1 MTTEA
6 LNPQTASAA
15 EMRDQIPAGYVKDRN
30 GNLVPKD
37 KVKQIDR
44 ERDKV
49 VRAIIKDAAK
59 VSRQIAEFKDAAMQA
74 VADFADHSAAEY
86 GAKMGGTKGNMTLFT
101 FDGSHKVELAVNENQ
116 AFDERLQVAKSLI
129 DECIHDWMKGSN
141 KNIQALV
148 QDAFKVDRQGKVSVE
163 RILGLR
169 RLDIDDERWN
179 RAMDAI
185 SDSIQITGSKRYIRV
200 YQLDEATG
208 EYVRIPLD
216 AANV

>member
-1 MTTEA
+1 MT
-6 LNPQTASAA
+6 NP
-15 EMRDQIPAGYVKDRN
+15 EIKEEIPAGYVKDRN
-30 GNLVPKD
+30 GNLVPRDRVKPID
-37 KVKQIDR
+37 K

-49 VRAIIKDAAK
+49 VRGLIKDAEK
-59 VSRQIAEFKDAAMQA
+59 VSQQIAEFKDKAMQA
-74 VADFADHSAAEY
+74 VADFADRSASEY
-86 GAKMGGTKGNMTLFT
+86 GAKMGGKKGNMTLFT

-116 AFDERLQVAKSLI
+116 AFDERLQVAKTLI

-148 QDAFKVDRQGKVSVE
+148 QDAFKVDKQGKVSVE

-169 RLDIDDERWN
+169 RLNIEDERWN
-179 RAMDAI
+179 KAMDAI

-200 YQLDEATG
+200 YQLNEATG

>member
-1 MTTEA
+1 MKETPMSNENSTTHTE
-6 LNPQTASAA
+6 
-15 EMRDQIPAGYVKDRN
+15 IPAGYVKDRN

-37 KVKQIDR
+37 RVKDIDR

-49 VRAIIKDAAK
+49 VREIIKDASK
-59 VSRQIAEFKDAAMQA
+59 VSGLIAEFKDNAMQA

-86 GAKMGGTKGNMTLFT
+86 GAKLGGKKGNMTLFT
-101 FDGSHKVELAVNENQ
+101 FDGSYKVELAVNENQ

-129 DECIHDWMKGSN
+129 DECIQDWMRGSN

-148 QDAFKVDRQGKVSVE
+148 QDAFKVDKQGKVSVE

-169 RLDIDDERWN
+169 RLNIEDERWDK
-179 RAMDAI
+179 AMDAI

-200 YQLDEATG
+200 YQLNEASG